1 MDSPP
6 MATSIPA
13 GLQAADYAIQGIREV
28 GSRVDSRGEMVLVM
42 NLVTDIKAT
51 LVITCE
57 CADFLKASNSPAAH
71 KCHDDLQLAVH
82 RLSEHLSRLADF
94 VWAVPL
100 RNPSGMRSLALSDGK
115 KGMLADLKQQL
126 CEAQR
131 NLQSLLSSNNLRMM
145 PALLA
150 AVEEAVIVQN
160 DQHVQSS
167 ATLEHIVTQITGL
180 QTTTTNLQTLKPGA
194 QIEELDDDYDFMNDG
209 LTPTIS
215 EKAESSFSS
224 DEISTL
230 ASDTTS
236 LHSEKTLTNSSSH
249 DAGSEISTTQS
260 IRITTS
266 IPYKRC
272 DSACFCQCH
281 KRTRYQSPTWLSA
294 VVGTL
299 FYSST
304 STPALNMRPCNT
316 KTCLRSKSA
325 PSLRLTYYFPAW
337 MMKTALVYSTWGNL
351 GGRNSSWMIK
361 MPREVSL
368 KSPCWRYLHKRN
380 EVAIKQ
386 LLVSRQMSPF
396 DVDPNGFSVLY
407 KGITVPQSVSFC

>member
-1 MDSPP
+1 
-6 MATSIPA
+6 
-13 GLQAADYAIQGIREV
+13 
-28 GSRVDSRGEMVLVM
+28 
-42 NLVTDIKAT
+42 
-51 LVITCE
+51 
-57 CADFLKASNSPAAH
+57 
-71 KCHDDLQLAVH
+71 
-82 RLSEHLSRLADF
+82 
-94 VWAVPL
+94 
-100 RNPSGMRSLALSDGK
+100 
-115 KGMLADLKQQL
+115 
-126 CEAQR
+126 
-131 NLQSLLSSNNLRMM
+131 MM

-167 ATLEHIVTQITGL
+167 ATLEHIVTKITGL
-180 QTTTTNLQTLKPGA
+180 QTTAATALQNLKPGV
-194 QIEELDDDYDFMNDG
+194 QIEELGDDYD
-209 LTPTIS
+209 
-215 EKAESSFSS
+215 EKAESSFGL
-224 DEISTL
+224 DEVSTL

-236 LHSEKTLTNSSSH
+236 LYSEKTLTNFASH
-249 DAGSEISTTQS
+249 EVGSKISTTQS

-281 KRTRYQSPTWLSA
+281 VRTRYQSPTWLSA

-304 STPALNMRPCNT
+304 STPALNVRPCNT

-351 GGRNSSWMIK
+351 GGTNSSWMIK
-361 MPREVSL
+361 MPREVPL

-407 KGITVPQSVSFC
+407 VST